1 VRYKVFTRKNIFTG
15 LDSRGYKART
25 IMQTQLKLF
34 SALMVISA
42 ALMLT
47 FSDAHAQAKSA
58 RGIAT
63 GGDTVAAIV
72 PEAGDLFQKIDIVQ
86 DLQDAIV
93 ECARSGRFVADAD
106 NLAAGCRQG
115 VPPEVE
121 FVRSGGDTYVD
132 VELAF
137 GQSRPAN
144 SLASPKGSG
153 FSRFGGLDGEDGVCQ
168 LEGGGSCPSP

>member
-1 VRYKVFTRKNIFTG
+1 LQIIPSRYKLFTREIILQAFAMTKIRLTLKRFWVLIGIIAVLVAPANDALGQAMSAQGTATG
-15 LDSRGYKART
+15 TDT
-25 IMQTQLKLF
+25 
-34 SALMVISA
+34 V
-42 ALMLT
+42 
-47 FSDAHAQAKSA
+47 
-58 RGIAT
+58 RGI
-63 GGDTVAAIV
+63 V
-72 PEAGDLFQKIDIVQ
+72 PGAGALFQVIESVEE
-86 DLQDAIV
+86 LQDAIV

-115 VPPEVE
+115 VAPEVE

-168 LEGGGSCPSP
+168 LEGGGLCPNP